1 MTTQWH
7 HFVRSKTQ
15 ISKRL
20 YWLKRPAGCEI
31 RQPVNIIELEE
42 ILSEQA
48 REEEDRGSESE
59 DEGVVTNLG
68 VSAKKNEDE
77 KKASHKITSHKRQKL
92 CRDANPTEEIKILLQ
107 EFITNHFPTV
117 EPEVTT

>member
-48 REEEDRGSESE
+48 REEEDRGSDSE

-68 VSAKKNEDE
+68 VSTKKNEDE
-77 KKASHKITSHKRQKL
+77 KKTNQRSVGLSSKIRFPFKKVQNITFS
-92 CRDANPTEEIKILLQ
+92 ILG
-107 EFITNHFPTV
+107 
-117 EPEVTT
+117 

>member
-1 MTTQWH
+1 M
-7 HFVRSKTQ
+7 
-15 ISKRL
+15 
-20 YWLKRPAGCEI
+20 
-31 RQPVNIIELEE
+31 EE

-77 KKASHKITSHKRQKL
+77 KKANQRSVGMSSKIR
-92 CRDANPTEEIKILLQ
+92 
-107 EFITNHFPTV
+107 
-117 EPEVTT
+117 VTF

>member
-48 REEEDRGSESE
+48 REEEDRGSDSE
-59 DEGVVTNLG
+59 DEGVCTSLG
-68 VSAKKNEDE
+68 VTTKKEDE
-77 KKASHKITSHKRQKL
+77 KKANQRSIGSPSKMILKIKKTMIF
-92 CRDANPTEEIKILLQ
+92 EKILYLKYLLKSKQ
-107 EFITNHFPTV
+107 HHRQRNRQ
-117 EPEVTT
+117 

>member
-48 REEEDRGSESE
+48 REEEDRGSDSE
-59 DEGVVTNLG
+59 DEGVCTTLG
-68 VSAKKNEDE
+68 VTTKKDDE
-77 KKASHKITSHKRQKL
+77 KKTNQRSIGLFSKWRL
-92 CRDANPTEEIKILLQ
+92 CLRKFGHHYRLSSLC
-107 EFITNHFPTV
+107 
-117 EPEVTT
+117 